1 MEVCVGD
8 VIEEHTS
15 DSVLRGHGTM
25 LRGGS
30 LVASR
35 CGQVQRWNQLVLVE
49 PLSGGYTP
57 AVGHVVVGRIVQVR
71 LCWSGLGCALLGSRQ
86 WACGGVGC
94 RHALGLAR

>member
-71 LCWSGLGCALLGSRQ
+71 PCCAVLCCD
-86 WACGGVGC
+86 VM
-94 RHALGLAR
+94 